1 MDRHPRHVDR
11 LVYLALPD
19 SSSAGFI
26 AIECNIINPV
36 LDLQHRFSWIRYRLS
51 RTVHAMK
58 NSCGHILL
66 THEFR
71 CGLAQ

>member
-36 LDLQHRFSWIRYRLS
+36 LDLQHRRHAIN
-51 RTVHAMK
+51 RTETDDFHGFV
-58 NSCGHILL
+58 
-66 THEFR
+66 TD
-71 CGLAQ
+71 